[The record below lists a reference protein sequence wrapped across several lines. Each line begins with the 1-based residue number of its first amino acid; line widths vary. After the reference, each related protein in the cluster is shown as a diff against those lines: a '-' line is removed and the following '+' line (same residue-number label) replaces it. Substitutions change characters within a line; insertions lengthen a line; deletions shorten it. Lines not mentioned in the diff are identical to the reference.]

1 MAQMNPL
8 EGGCTEAANA
18 SKSKFKPKKTKALTA
33 VTKRIMI
40 EEFGRAY

>member
-8 EGGCTEAANA
+8 EGNVQKRQMLP
-18 SKSKFKPKKTKALTA
+18 SLNLSPKTKALTA